1 MLLDTTDVL
10 ERDNVGLK
18 MINYQLKAKYGSQ
31 WAALQHINHISC
43 SWMAK
48 KTEEQAHDLEQQQ
61 SSKDDQILNLDMLVM
76 PNLGLWWAITALLNI
91 G

>member
-18 MINYQLKAKYGSQ
+18 MINYQLKANYGSQ

-48 KTEEQAHDLEQQQ
+48 KTEEQAHDLEQ
-61 SSKDDQILNLDMLVM
+61 
-76 PNLGLWWAITALLNI
+76 
-91 G
+91 

>member
-18 MINYQLKAKYGSQ
+18 MINYRLKAKYGSQ

-48 KTEEQAHDLEQQQ
+48 KTEEQAHDLQ

-76 PNLGLWWAITALLNI
+76 PNLGPWWAITALLNI